1 MDRNLGEYIDLL
13 NTNDWSVFHRSQ
25 PATRADP
32 FWPDTQKTTGDIAD
46 ILSGDALDAEMSGLD
61 VYDPAFE
68 DEFNTLPETWLSWEE
83 EWFWFTTD
91 GQTSDTQE
99 SADDASQSELLNLIK
114 QHELTK

>member
-46 ILSGDALDAEMSGLD
+46 ILSEDSLDAEFSGMD

-68 DEFNTLPETWLSWEE
+68 DELNDLPESS
-83 EWFWFTTD
+83 FTD
-91 GQTSDTQE
+91 EDEGF
-99 SADDASQSELLNLIK
+99 
-114 QHELTK
+114 